1 MHVPDGVVYASTAL
15 GTWVLGGGVIA
26 YSLKKSREDLEKGSS
41 DGAGEDVLADRRIP
55 VVGLTAAFIFAA
67 QMVTVPIAGGT
78 SAHLLGGAM
87 AGIMLGPWIGT
98 LVMAVVYLV
107 QAIGFADGG
116 ITAYGANVLGMGV
129 VPAIGG
135 YYFFRAVTVLL
146 PRTRVVYL
154 GTVAL
159 TSFLSVVL
167 ASALISCFIVFGG
180 PLPLATFP
188 IMIGIHMLV
197 GILEAV
203 ISTAVL
209 AAVLNTRPDL
219 LVNQDRLPVKN
230 SGGEE
235 VTA

>member
-1 MHVPDGVVYASTAL
+1 VHVPDGLVYASTAL

-41 DGAGEDVLADRRIP
+41 EGAGEDVLADRRIP

-67 QMVTVPIAGGT
+67 QMVAVPIAGGT

-129 VPAIGG
+129 LPAIGG

-159 TSFLSVVL
+159 TSFLSVIL
-167 ASALISCFIVFGG
+167 ASALISCLIVFGG

-188 IMIGIHMLV
+188 IMIGVHVLV
-197 GILEAV
+197 GIIEAG

>member
-1 MHVPDGVVYASTAL
+1 MSSLALMHVPDGLVGPVTAAITWIVGAGAVAYA
-15 GTWVLGGGVIA
+15 
-26 YSLKKSREDLEKGSS
+26 LKKSREELD
-41 DGAGEDVLADRRIP
+41 DRRIP

-67 QMVTVPIAGGT
+67 QMVTIPVAGGT

-129 VPAIGG
+129 LPAIGG
-135 YYFFRAVTVLL
+135 YYFFRAVTAVL
-146 PRTRVVYL
+146 PRTRAAYL
-154 GTVAL
+154 GTVTL
-159 TSFLSVVL
+159 TAFLSVVL
-167 ASALISCFIVFGG
+167 ASALISIFIVFGG

-188 IMIGIHMLV
+188 IMIGVHVLV

-203 ISTAVL
+203 ISTAVIG
-209 AAVLNTRPDL
+209 AVLNTRPDL
-219 LVNQDRLPVKN
+219 LANQDRLPATKT
-230 SGGEE
+230 EE
-235 VTA
+235 VTT